1 VKGLLY
7 REALEK
13 LGKDE
18 FTINLK
24 NDMNHSNHK
33 GNLNHN
39 SRNKVGESSTESWQ
53 NMVPRNVANIIVEN
67 WKIIEKYAECKDKTI
82 KIFGM
87 KFPAEGI
94 L

>member
-13 LGKDE
+13 LGKDN

-24 NDMNHSNHK
+24 KAMNHSNHK
-33 GNLNHN
+33 GKLDRNR
-39 SRNKVGESSTESWQ
+39 RNKVGESSTESWK

-67 WKIIEKYAECKDKTI
+67 WKIIEKYAQSKDKTI